1 MADVRQIADPITPA
15 SLTPDKATDLSLKF
29 LERSDGHWSKF
40 ALYLA
45 TGAALKIWGFSFG
58 GPVAV
63 TPDQKAVLAGLF
75 GCVAAFHGLWASVI
89 GYQGLSLGHDSHTAF
104 RDKVWA
110 LSIDRV
116 FGEWC
121 GIGQLIVAFI
131 AFAILY
137 VLLGQEM
144 CAALRSVFG

>member
-1 MADVRQIADPITPA
+1 MAEIRQIGERITPA

-29 LERSDGHWSKF
+29 LERSDGHWSRF

-63 TPDQKAVLAGLF
+63 TPEQKAVLAGLF
-75 GCVAAFHGLWASVI
+75 GWVSAFHGLWASVI
-89 GYQGLSLGHDSHTAF
+89 GYQGLSLGRGSHTAF
-104 RDKVWA
+104 RDKVLA
-110 LSIDRV
+110 LSIDRA
-116 FGEWC
+116 FGRC
-121 GIGQLIVAFI
+121 GVGQLIVAII
-131 AFAILY
+131 AFTILY

-144 CAALRSVFG
+144 CAALRSVIG